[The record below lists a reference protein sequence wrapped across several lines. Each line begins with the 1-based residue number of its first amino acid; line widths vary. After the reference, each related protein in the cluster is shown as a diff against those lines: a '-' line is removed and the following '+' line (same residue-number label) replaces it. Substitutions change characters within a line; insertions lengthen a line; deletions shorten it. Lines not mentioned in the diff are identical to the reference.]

1 MGAVEFGRLGR
12 KNRLPQQQ
20 CWYCAKKTGKMAI
33 NKLFVAVVLFV
44 ICLNIDNSKSRE
56 ITSKR
61 EIKFDDICEIK
72 FYSERNFIV
81 EQDNF
86 EKTTAH
92 RRRKTDRSMET
103 LGNCC
108 WGLYTKPRYRG
119 RQIIIG
125 SNVKL
130 RKLRRIGKRNR
141 RIRSVE
147 KYEGCNNVF

>member
-1 MGAVEFGRLGR
+1 MGQLSSDAWIERTGCRSNSVDIVR
-12 KNRLPQQQ
+12 KTQ
-20 CWYCAKKTGKMAI
+20 GKMAT
-33 NKLFVAVVLFV
+33 NKLFVAVVLIV

-61 EIKFDDICEIK
+61 EIK

-147 KYEGCNNVF
+147 KYEGYNNVF

>member
-1 MGAVEFGRLGR
+1 
-12 KNRLPQQQ
+12 
-20 CWYCAKKTGKMAI
+20 MAT
-33 NKLFVAVVLFV
+33 NKLFVAVVLIV
-44 ICLNIDNSKSRE
+44 ICLNIDSSKSRE

-103 LGNCC
+103 LGKQAKKT
-108 WGLYTKPRYRG
+108 LMK
-119 RQIIIG
+119 
-125 SNVKL
+125 SNSPFYNPILLNLLNKVM
-130 RKLRRIGKRNR
+130 RKIEFCDGNLIK
-141 RIRSVE
+141 I
-147 KYEGCNNVF
+147 FFA

>member
-1 MGAVEFGRLGR
+1 
-12 KNRLPQQQ
+12 
-20 CWYCAKKTGKMAI
+20 MAT
-33 NKLFVAVVLFV
+33 NKFFVAVVLIV

-103 LGNCC
+103 LGKQARKNFNEIKFIF
-108 WGLYTKPRYRG
+108 L
-119 RQIIIG
+119 Q
-125 SNVKL
+125 SNTTQPTQQTNE
-130 RKLRRIGKRNR
+130 RNR
-141 RIRSVE
+141 ILVI
-147 KYEGCNNVF
+147 GT

>member
-1 MGAVEFGRLGR
+1 
-12 KNRLPQQQ
+12 
-20 CWYCAKKTGKMAI
+20 MAT
-33 NKLFVAVVLFV
+33 NKFFVAVVLIV

-61 EIKFDDICEIK
+61 EIKFEDICEIK

-103 LGNCC
+103 LGKQARNKTEDPSVQVA
-108 WGLYTKPRYRG
+108 GNKERTKFPK
-119 RQIIIG
+119 
-125 SNVKL
+125 V
-130 RKLRRIGKRNR
+130 
-141 RIRSVE
+141 
-147 KYEGCNNVF
+147 